1 MDIRKQLDQLSSLIK
16 SDEFMFFM
24 NADVFVLDEDENEI
38 SHSMTER
45 NLHSTAEDI
54 LQELIG
60 QTFSSEIDD
69 EEGNTRIVKIK
80 ITSVSENR

>member
-24 NADVFVLDEDENEI
+24 NAYVFVLDEDENEI
-38 SHSMTER
+38 SHGMAER

-60 QTFSSEIDD
+60 QTFSSEIED
-69 EEGNTRIVKIK
+69 EEGNTRIVEIQ